1 MNPIVKEVFAHETEK
16 QMEGPST
23 KRGERE
29 GVAHSEVMCEW
40 KCDLSA
46 SKKTKKKRREERREK
61 RREERKGY
69 DSNWQDK

>member
-1 MNPIVKEVFAHETEK
+1 MNPIVKEVFAHKTEK

-46 SKKTKKKRREERREK
+46 SKKTKKKKK
-61 RREERKGY
+61 RRRKKKEAKGRIRL
-69 DSNWQDK
+69 QLAE